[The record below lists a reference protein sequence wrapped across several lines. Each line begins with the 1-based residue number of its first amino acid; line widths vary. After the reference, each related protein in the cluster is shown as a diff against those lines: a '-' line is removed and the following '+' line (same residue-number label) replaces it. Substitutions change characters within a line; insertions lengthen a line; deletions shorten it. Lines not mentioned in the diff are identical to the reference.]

1 MISKFVP
8 VKSEVLLINMQII
21 ETGLIQIGI
30 HIHSSCF
37 SLFFFHTVSNVS
49 IDPTFSMWQKSST
62 SISQYTN

>member
-30 HIHSSCF
+30 HIYSSCF
-37 SLFFFHTVSNVS
+37 SFFFHTVSNVS
-49 IDPTFSMWQKSST
+49 IDPTFSM
-62 SISQYTN
+62 